1 MNASLCASCRAFLDL
16 SSSLVV
22 WIMHVSDSVGND
34 NEHLNHLLNIFFSVG
49 EISGKRQHCLTLTR
63 RNQAIPKLLA
73 SVPMGKAE
81 PINIT
86 HNLCT
91 RLRHE
96 MSNSSSFQP
105 IQSCTLSTFIY
116 FKLVP
121 SCNFI

>member
-1 MNASLCASCRAFLDL
+1 
-16 SSSLVV
+16 
-22 WIMHVSDSVGND
+22 MHVSDSVGND

-91 RLRHE
+91 PINGEAVTEKDWNYLPIKVVQQ
-96 MSNSSSFQP
+96 NSCESSTGN
-105 IQSCTLSTFIY
+105 QSAKI
-116 FKLVP
+116 P
-121 SCNFI
+121 